1 MARNV
6 RADRVEI
13 DLIARRGRLLAIVEV
28 KTRRS
33 ERFGSAAESV
43 DARKQRRLRRGAAA
57 WLAGRPSEAR
67 GVERVRFDLVTCL
80 WLGRRGQ
87 RDPAPGPDR
96 ALDGPPP
103 GERAAPNKNT
113 APDGARCLPFS
124 ESRGPWKIEHWE
136 GAF

>member
-43 DARKQRRLRRGAAA
+43 DARKQERLRRGAAA
-57 WLAGRPSEAR
+57 WLAGRPSQSR
-67 GVERVRFDLVTCL
+67 GVQRIRFDLVTCL
-80 WLGRRGQ
+80 WRGGGDPAGQ
-87 RDPAPGPDR
+87 RSARGNLGG
-96 ALDGPPP
+96 A
-103 GERAAPNKNT
+103 NKNT
-113 APDGARCLPFS
+113 APEGARCLGRS
-124 ESRGPWKIEHWE
+124 ETRSPWKIEHWE